1 MVIHLRESHQF
12 AVLEVERLCEIAKK
26 NGRFYSNT
34 AGGQN
39 ETQKLPDPEP
49 VPSSPAA
56 ANLAPLGPCVMWDRG
71 VLLEGASPGSSPC
84 PSRLLLPVASEMTVI
99 VLPQHHATLTHS
111 PRFLGEAVMN
121 FSLSTLSSINSPSRE
136 RGEKGGSSTSASHA
150 IPTSQ
155 CYRF

>member
-12 AVLEVERLCEIAKK
+12 AVLEVERVCEIAKK
-26 NGRFYSNT
+26 NGRIYSNT

-39 ETQKLPDPEP
+39 ETQKLPEPEP

-56 ANLAPLGPCVMWDRG
+56 ANPAPLRPWVMGEHG
-71 VLLEGASPGSSPC
+71 VLLEGALPGSRPC
-84 PSRLLLPVASEMTVI
+84 PSLLLLPVASEMTVI
-99 VLPQHHATLTHS
+99 ILPQHHAALTHS

-136 RGEKGGSSTSASHA
+136 RGGKRGSSTSASHA
-150 IPTSQ
+150 FRTSQ
-155 CYRF
+155 CYKF